1 MLLCGEIPYNNED
14 DGPIFSMA
22 EVPIDGIVSLAR
34 CCTLSFSERNVPFPG
49 VQSYFRCTCKAVR
62 HVHVGQHDM
71 CISCC
76 FTCTSKTML
85 PTEAS
90 YVTLRDRALS
100 IPEKETDGN
109 DKRH

>member
-1 MLLCGEIPYNNED
+1 MRLFKYQVDRIAR
-14 DGPIFSMA
+14 DG
-22 EVPIDGIVSLAR
+22 SLVR
-34 CCTLSFSERNVPFPG
+34 LGRNVLLPG
-49 VQSYFRCTCKAVR
+49 VGSCFTCTCKAVR